1 MYIKCTLCVHL
12 KKRYTEMYIIVY
24 TLNNSYN
31 TTILKI

>member
-1 MYIKCTLCVHL
+1 MCIKCASCVHL
-12 KKRYTEMYIIVY
+12 KKRYTVTYTVAY